1 MPCLFDEESA
11 QSPGE
16 PGPVSPP
23 RRQRNSGAGR
33 DNHDHDSDAKIED
46 GDDDEYLDQP
56 LNPEPN
62 AEIGKRRRE
71 LLVWT
76 TVRTWD
82 TGISAQ
88 FKDTDIKYQLK
99 VALQNLM
106 HKS

>member
-11 QSPGE
+11 QGPGE
-16 PGPVSPP
+16 PCPVSPP

-33 DNHDHDSDAKIED
+33 DNSDAEIED
-46 GDDDEYLDQP
+46 GDDDETDEYLDQP

-62 AEIGKRRRE
+62 AEIGKRMRE

-88 FKDTDIKYQLK
+88 FKDADIKYQLK
-99 VALQNLM
+99 VALRNLM
-106 HKS
+106 YKS